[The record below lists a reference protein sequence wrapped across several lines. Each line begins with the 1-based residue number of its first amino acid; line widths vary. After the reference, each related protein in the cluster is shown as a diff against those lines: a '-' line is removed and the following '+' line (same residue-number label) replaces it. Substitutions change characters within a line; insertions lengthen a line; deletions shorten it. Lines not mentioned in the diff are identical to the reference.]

1 MKNHN
6 TVALGVCLIAAFS
19 VCAPLKAQVQTIDD
33 GTLNSSVDSG
43 YASRPPSPS
52 GINAELETRVMR
64 DTNVF
69 SDNARPS
76 SDFIYQ
82 EGALINLWKSQ
93 PRWNLALQYR
103 PTLLHYQH
111 ESSLNSFDQGLKFT
125 GNYSFTPR
133 FKFQGTETF
142 DSFTGFLPSSS
153 NQYFVLP
160 TPGFTGVNNTLIAP
174 TSHDLS
180 TASEGHLIYD
190 VSPRGS
196 FDFTGSYLLEDFS
209 GIKNAPQGLLPPA
222 LLDTNGATGGA
233 SYTYRYTQRIAL
245 GLRYVYQYFHY
256 GPGGSDQSHTGLV
269 TMHWDVAAHA
279 GLDLY
284 GGPSYSTAMGTVT
297 LAPVPNAPSMRFTT
311 LSPAFGAI
319 FSMQSDR
326 TVVNINA
333 QHTVS
338 SGGGLLMTVMS
349 DYEGAEVRHQLTD
362 NWDFVVTGG
371 YNRSVALQSNVGK
384 GKISGETF
392 GAAFER
398 PIIGELSARFE
409 YDYLRQR
416 INQFVPLGTNVNTH
430 QFSMGLFYRIG
441 EPRL

>member
-1 MKNHN
+1 MKKRN
-6 TVALGVCLIAAFS
+6 TVALGVCLTAVLWI
-19 VCAPLKAQVQTIDD
+19 CAPLKAQVQTVDD
-33 GTLNSSVDSG
+33 GTFNSSMDSG
-43 YASRPPSPS
+43 YATQPPSQS
-52 GINAELETRVMR
+52 GVNAELETRVMR

-69 SDNARPS
+69 SDNARPY

-103 PTLLHYQH
+103 PTLLHYQQ
-111 ESSLNSFDQGLKFT
+111 ESSLNSFDQGLKLT

-133 FKFQGTETF
+133 FRFQGTETF

-160 TPGFTGVNNTLIAP
+160 TSGFTGVNNTLIAP

-180 TASEGHLIYD
+180 TASEGQLTYD

-196 FDFTGSYLLEDFS
+196 FNFMGGYLLEDFS
-209 GIKNAPQGLLPPA
+209 GIKDAPQGVLSPG

-269 TMHWDVAAHA
+269 TAHWDIAEHV

-284 GGPSYSTAMGTVT
+284 GGPSYSTAFGTQFLPGT
-297 LAPVPNAPSMRFTT
+297 NGLPTKFTT
-311 LSPAFGAI
+311 LSPAFGGT
-319 FSMQSDR
+319 FSVRSDR
-326 TVVNINA
+326 TVVNVSA

-349 DYEGAEVRHQLTD
+349 DYEGAELRHRLTD

-371 YNRSVALQSNVGK
+371 YNRSVTLQSTASK
-384 GKISGETF
+384 GKINGETF
-392 GAAFER
+392 GTAVEH

-416 INQFVPLGTNVNTH
+416 INQFVPLGTNVNTN
-430 QFSMGLFYRIG
+430 QVSVGLFYRIG

>member
-1 MKNHN
+1 MKKRN
-6 TVALGVCLIAAFS
+6 TVAFGVCLIA
-19 VCAPLKAQVQTIDD
+19 VLWICAPLKAQVQTIDD
-33 GTLNSSVDSG
+33 GTFNLSMDSS
-43 YASRPPSPS
+43 YATRPPSPS
-52 GINAELETRVMR
+52 GINAELGTRLMR

-69 SDNARPS
+69 NDNARPS

-82 EGALINLWKSQ
+82 ESALINLWKSQ

-111 ESSLNSFDQGLKFT
+111 ESSLNSFDQGLELT

-133 FKFQGTETF
+133 FRLQGTETF
-142 DSFTGFLPSSS
+142 NSFTGFLPSSS

-160 TPGFTGVNNTLIAP
+160 TSGFTGVNSTLIAP
-174 TSHDLS
+174 ASHNLS
-180 TASEGHLIYD
+180 TASEGDLFYN

-196 FDFTGSYLLEDFS
+196 FDLTGGYSLEDFS
-209 GIKNAPQGLLPPA
+209 GVKNLPQGVLSPG

-233 SYTYRYTQRIAL
+233 GYAYRYTQRITL
-245 GLRYVYQYFHY
+245 GLRYIYQYFHY
-256 GPGGSDQSHTGLV
+256 GPGGSDESHTGLITVHWSV
-269 TMHWDVAAHA
+269 TDHA

-284 GGPSYSTAMGTVT
+284 GGPSYSSAVGIPILPGTNEVST
-297 LAPVPNAPSMRFTT
+297 QFTT
-311 LSPAFGAI
+311 LSPAFGGT
-319 FSMQSDR
+319 FSLRSDQ
-326 TVVNINA
+326 TVLNISA

-349 DYEGAEVRHQLTD
+349 DYEGAEVRHQLMD

-371 YNRSVALQSNVGK
+371 YNRSVALQSNQSK

-392 GAAFER
+392 GTAFEHS
-398 PIIGELSARFE
+398 IIGELSARFE

-416 INQFVPLGTNVNTH
+416 INQFVPLGTNVNTN
-430 QFSMGLFYRIG
+430 QISVGLFYRIG